1 MRCECEEEE
10 EEEEEKGRGRD
21 KKKKGV
27 HGVRRGTQVM
37 VRCDKMEG
45 G

>member
-1 MRCECEEEE
+1 MNVRRRRGEEEE
-10 EEEEEKGRGRD
+10 TH
-21 KKKKGV
+21 KKKKQIGV
-27 HGVRRGTQVM
+27 HGVRGGTQVM

>member
-1 MRCECEEEE
+1 MNVRRRRRREEEE
-10 EEEEEKGRGRD
+10 TKN
-21 KKKKGV
+21 KKGV